1 LGRIATFEIQ
11 SFKDQMT
18 ALFSSITTARA
29 PFSSLSA
36 GWTFGAMLLA
46 TGFLAASSW
55 VSVPMVPVPMT
66 MQTFAVTV
74 VGALFGWRLGALTI
88 LIWLGEAA
96 MGLPVL
102 AGGTG
107 GLAPFMG
114 PTAGY
119 LMGFVAAAALTGFLA
134 ERGWTGKASVRAFAA
149 MLLGNL
155 LILAIGTA
163 WLAGPIGLSLP
174 TAVVAGAMPFV
185 LGAVLKSALA
195 AALLRAVPAPKL

>member
-1 LGRIATFEIQ
+1 
-11 SFKDQMT
+11 
-18 ALFSSITTARA
+18 
-29 PFSSLSA
+29 
-36 GWTFGAMLLA
+36 MLLA
-46 TGFLAASSW
+46 TGFLATSSW

-163 WLAGPIGLSLP
+163 WLAGPMGLSLDA
-174 TAVVAGAMPFV
+174 AVAAGAMPFV

>member
-1 LGRIATFEIQ
+1 
-11 SFKDQMT
+11 MT
-18 ALFSSITTARA
+18 ALLSPIPTVRA
-29 PFSSLSA
+29 PFSGLSA

-55 VSVPMVPVPMT
+55 ISVPMIPVPMT

-88 LIWLGEAA
+88 LMWLGEAA
-96 MGLPVL
+96 IGLPVL

-119 LMGFVAAAALTGFLA
+119 LVGFVAAAALTGFLA

-149 MLLGNL
+149 MLFGNV

-163 WLAGPIGLSLP
+163 WLAGPMGLSLDA
-174 TAVVAGAMPFV
+174 AVAAGALPFV